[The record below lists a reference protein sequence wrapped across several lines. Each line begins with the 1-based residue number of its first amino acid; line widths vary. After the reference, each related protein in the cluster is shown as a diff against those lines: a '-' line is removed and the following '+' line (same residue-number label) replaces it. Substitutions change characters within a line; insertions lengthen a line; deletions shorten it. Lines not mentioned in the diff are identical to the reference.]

1 MDLELTGRTALVTG
15 SSAGVGRAAAARLAA
30 EGCSVLIHG
39 RHQES
44 ADEAAADI
52 QEDGGSATVVLG
64 DLTDP
69 EQAAQVA
76 SLAREH
82 RVDILVNNVGPFF
95 EHDWDSAK
103 PADWDAAFQANV
115 MPAVRLT
122 QALTPGMRERGWGRV
137 INIGSRATITP
148 LSNMVEYSAAKAAV
162 VNLTATLAKHLAP
175 CGVTVNCVSP
185 GVILTPSLQ
194 RMFTD
199 RRGGSD
205 VDWANIEPEVTADYA
220 PNPVGRLGRP
230 EDIADAIAFLASPRA
245 GYINGANIPVDGGI
259 TGTI

>member
-1 MDLELTGRTALVTG
+1 MDLELTGRAALVTG
-15 SSAGVGRAAAARLAA
+15 SSAGVGRAVAARLAA

-44 ADEAAADI
+44 ADEAADI
-52 QEDGGSATVVLG
+52 QKDGGSATVVLG

-69 EQAAQVA
+69 EQVARVA

-82 RVDILVNNVGPFF
+82 RVDILVNNAGPFV
-95 EHDWDSAK
+95 EHDWDRAH

-115 MPAVRLT
+115 MSAVRLT

-137 INIGSRATITP
+137 INIGSRAAITP
-148 LSNMVEYSAAKAAV
+148 LANMVEYSAAKAAV
-162 VNLTATLAKHLAP
+162 VNLTASLAKHLAH

-205 VDWANIEPEVTADYA
+205 GDWATIEREITAEYA
-220 PNPVGRLGRP
+220 PNPIGRLGRP

>member
-15 SSAGVGRAAAARLAA
+15 SSAGVGRA
-30 EGCSVLIHG
+30 V
-39 RHQES
+39 
-44 ADEAAADI
+44 EAAADI
-52 QEDGGSATVVLG
+52 QEDGGLATVVLG

-69 EQAAQVA
+69 EQVAQVA

-82 RVDILVNNVGPFF
+82 RVDILVNNAGPFF
-95 EHDWDSAK
+95 EHDWDSAN
-103 PADWDAAFQANV
+103 PADWDAAFQSNV
-115 MPAVRLT
+115 MSAVRLT

-148 LSNMVEYSAAKAAV
+148 LANMVEYSAAKAAV
-162 VNLTATLAKHLAP
+162 VNLTASLAKHLAQ

-185 GVILTPSLQ
+185 GVILTPSLR

-205 VDWANIEPEVTADYA
+205 VDWADIEPEVTAEYA
-220 PNPVGRLGRP
+220 PNPVGRP